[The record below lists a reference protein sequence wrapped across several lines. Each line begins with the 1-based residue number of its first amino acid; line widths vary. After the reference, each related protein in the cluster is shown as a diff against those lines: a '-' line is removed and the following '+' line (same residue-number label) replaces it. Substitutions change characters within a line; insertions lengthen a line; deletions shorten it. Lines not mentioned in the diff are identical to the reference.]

1 MAQTAPERLQEAVR
15 RLLDHLFE
23 GERPFGVRL
32 WDGAYLPPSAGA
44 DPHVDVVLQRPEVL
58 ARLLEPPLDLALG
71 EAYLEG
77 SVDVDG
83 DLEALLALL
92 EQHAGRLSP
101 TRWIGLLREVRSLR
115 AGLRD
120 LGLAARLRGRIHS
133 KPRDRAAIQYHYDV
147 SNEFYRLWLD
157 RRMVYS
163 CAYFPEGDED
173 LDTAQEKKLEHI
185 ARKLR
190 LAPGERL
197 LDIGAGWGG
206 LVLFAAER
214 YGVEALGVTVAE
226 QQVRRAREQ
235 ARRLGLEERV
245 QVRSE
250 DYREVRGRF
259 DKIASVGMAEH
270 VGRERL
276 PDYFRVAHANLAPGG
291 LMLHHVITR
300 GPVPSRFSG
309 ELASGEFL
317 RRYVFPDG
325 EILPLWTHLQAA
337 EEAGFEVRDVE
348 DWREHYATTL
358 RWWVRRLNDRFEE
371 AVAAVGAPRARLW
384 RLYMSV
390 SAYQFAAGHLAVHQV
405 LLAKPEDSGRVPLPR
420 SRAWIYAPPAP
431 GRVVKDEGI

>member
-1 MAQTAPERLQEAVR
+1 MAETVPRSDRLQEAAR
-15 RLLDHLFE
+15 RLVERLFE
-23 GERPFGVRL
+23 GERPFGVKF
-32 WDGAYLPPSAGA
+32 WDGTYLPPSRGA
-44 DPHVDVVLQRPEVL
+44 SARADVVLRRPEVL
-58 ARLLEPPLDLALG
+58 ARLLDPPLDLALG

-77 SVDVDG
+77 SLDVEG
-83 DLEALLALL
+83 DLEALLEAL
-92 EQHAGRLSP
+92 ERHAARLSP
-101 TRWIGLLREVRSLR
+101 RHWIGLLREVRGLR

-120 LGLAARLRGRIHS
+120 LGLAARLRGRTHS
-133 KPRDRAAIQYHYDV
+133 KPRDRAAIRHHYDV
-147 SNEFYRLWLD
+147 SNAFYRLWLD

-173 LDTAQEKKLEHI
+173 LDAAQEKKLEHI

-214 YGVEALGVTVAE
+214 YGVQAVGVTVAE
-226 QQVRRAREQ
+226 QQVRFVREQ
-235 ARRLGLEERV
+235 VRRLGLEDRV
-245 QVRSE
+245 EVRPE

-270 VGRERL
+270 VGRENL
-276 PDYFRVAHANLAPGG
+276 PEYFRLAYANLEPGG

-300 GPVPSRFSG
+300 GPVPGRFSG

-337 EEAGFEVRDVE
+337 GEAGFEVRDVE
-348 DWREHYATTL
+348 DWREHYAATL
-358 RWWVRRLNDRFEE
+358 RRWVARLNERFDE
-371 AVAAVGAPRARLW
+371 AVREVGEPRARLW

-405 LLAKPEDSGRVPLPR
+405 LLAKPDERGRVELPR
-420 SRAWIYAPPAP
+420 SRAWIYTP
-431 GRVVKDEGI
+431 

>member
-1 MAQTAPERLQEAVR
+1 MAMNARETTDERLKKATAGLLR
-15 RLLDHLFE
+15 RIFG
-23 GERPFGVRL
+23 GERPLGLRF
-32 WDGAYLPPSAGA
+32 WDGDYLPPTIDSG
-44 DPHVDVVLQRPEVL
+44 VTLRLNTPEVL
-58 ARLLEPPLDLALG
+58 ARLLETPLDLSLG
-71 EAYLEG
+71 RAYLQGQLEIEG
-77 SVDVDG
+77 G
-83 DLEALLALL
+83 LEEALRIL
-92 EQHAGRLSP
+92 ETRAKALSP
-101 TRWIGLLREVRSLR
+101 SQWLGLLREARGLR
-115 AGLRD
+115 ASLGD
-120 LGLAARLRGRIHS
+120 LGVAAKLRGRIHS
-133 KPRDRAAIQYHYDV
+133 KPRDRQAIQHHYDV

-163 CAYFPEGDED
+163 CAYFPEGGED

-185 ARKLR
+185 CRKLR

-214 YGVEALGVTVAE
+214 YGAHAVGVTVAE
-226 QQVRRAREQ
+226 QQVRFVREEVG
-235 ARRLGLEERV
+235 RLGLEDRV
-245 QVRSE
+245 EVRPE

-270 VGRERL
+270 VGAENL
-276 PDYFRVAHANLAPGG
+276 PEYFRTAYRNLRPGG

-325 EILPLWTHLQAA
+325 EILPLWAHLQAA
-337 EEAGFEVRDVE
+337 EEAGFEVCDVE
-348 DWREHYATTL
+348 DWREHYARTL
-358 RWWVRRLNDRFEE
+358 RHWVRRLEGRFDE
-371 AVAAVGAPRARLW
+371 AVKEVGLERARLW

-405 LLAKPEDSGRVPLPR
+405 LLAKPDSEGRVDLPFSR
-420 SRAWIYAPPAP
+420 SYLYC
-431 GRVVKDEGI
+431 

>member
-1 MAQTAPERLQEAVR
+1 MAHTVPEADRLQDAVR
-15 RLLDHLFE
+15 ALVEELFA
-23 GERPFGVRL
+23 GERPFGIRF
-32 WDGAYLPPSAGA
+32 WDGSLLPATVPSAGTT
-44 DPHVDVVLQRPEVL
+44 VVLRRPEAL

-71 EAYLEG
+71 EAYLAG
-77 SVDVDG
+77 DLDVEG
-83 DLEALLALL
+83 DLEEVLAVL
-92 EQHAGRLSP
+92 ERRADRLTP
-101 TRWIGLLREVRSLR
+101 RRWIGWLKGVR
-115 AGLRD
+115 GLKRGLAR
-120 LGLAARLRGRIHS
+120 LGLDARLKGRVHS
-133 KPRDRAAIQYHYDV
+133 KPRDRAAIQHHYDV
-147 SNEFYRLWLD
+147 SNAFYRLWLD

-173 LDTAQEKKLEHI
+173 LDAAQEKKLEHI

-214 YGVEALGVTVAE
+214 YGVQAVGVTVAE
-226 QQVRRAREQ
+226 QQVRYVREQ
-235 ARRLGLEERV
+235 VRRLGLEDRV
-245 QVRSE
+245 EVRPE

-270 VGRERL
+270 VGRENL
-276 PDYFRVAHANLAPGG
+276 PEYFRLAYANLKPGG

-300 GPVPSRFSG
+300 GPVPGRFSG

-337 EEAGFEVRDVE
+337 EAAGFEVRDVE
-348 DWREHYATTL
+348 DWREHYAATL
-358 RWWVRRLNDRFEE
+358 RSWVARLNERFDE
-371 AVAAVGAPRARLW
+371 AVREVGEPRARLW

-405 LLAKPEDSGRVPLPR
+405 LLAKPDERGRVELPR
-420 SRAWIYAPPAP
+420 SRAWIYTP
-431 GRVVKDEGI
+431 

>member
-1 MAQTAPERLQEAVR
+1 
-15 RLLDHLFE
+15 
-23 GERPFGVRL
+23 
-32 WDGAYLPPSAGA
+32 
-44 DPHVDVVLQRPEVL
+44 
-58 ARLLEPPLDLALG
+58 
-71 EAYLEG
+71 
-77 SVDVDG
+77 
-83 DLEALLALL
+83 
-92 EQHAGRLSP
+92 
-101 TRWIGLLREVRSLR
+101 
-115 AGLRD
+115 
-120 LGLAARLRGRIHS
+120 
-133 KPRDRAAIQYHYDV
+133 
-147 SNEFYRLWLD
+147 
-157 RRMVYS
+157 MVYS

-214 YGVEALGVTVAE
+214 YGVRAVGVTVAE
-226 QQVRRAREQ
+226 QQVRYARDQ
-235 ARRLGLEERV
+235 VRRRGLEGRV
-245 QVRSE
+245 EVRPE

-270 VGRERL
+270 VGRANL
-276 PDYFRVAHANLAPGG
+276 PEYFRTAYANLEPGG

-300 GPVPSRFSG
+300 GPVPGRFPG

-337 EEAGFEVRDVE
+337 EAAGFEVRDVE
-348 DWREHYATTL
+348 DWREHYAVTL
-358 RWWVRRLNDRFEE
+358 RHWVRRLNARFAE
-371 AVAAVGAPRARLW
+371 AAAEVGEARARLW

-405 LLAKPEDSGRVPLPR
+405 LLAKPDGRGQVPLPR
-420 SRAWIYAPPAP
+420 SRAWIYTP
-431 GRVVKDEGI
+431 